1 MKEAKEMTTEE
12 LKQEVE
18 RIRMERSGVGR
29 VRRQVSRTKRI
40 AGQESDKKR
49 AEDAQKEES
58 AEWV

>member
-18 RIRMERSGVGR
+18 RIRGERSGVGR
-29 VRRQVSRTKRI
+29 VRRAESKTRRISGQMSEKRRV
-40 AGQESDKKR
+40 E
-49 AEDAQKEES
+49 EAQKEES